1 MSRHPQAAVTGML
14 QTRQFWHEGCGVEP
28 TLPTLPLSMDVLGE
42 NFPLCHDV
50 LFLGW
55 LDLSIDMFHDMFL
68 YRRTGISPDLDGKRA
83 TKMKRYVDPARP
95 TTGPDMF
102 HDMFV
107 HWSGL
112 RRVQGSIN
120 PERPRK
126 L

>member
-1 MSRHPQAAVTGML
+1 ML

-28 TLPTLPLSMDVLGE
+28 TLPLSMDVLGE
-42 NFPLCHDV
+42 NFPLCHGV

-102 HDMFV
+102 HDMFHDMFV